1 MRSSISSQDATW
13 ISTTNTLK
21 CNSPSD
27 IFLLLKSSDFIAHDL
42 DHAFEE
48 CYYEGEDV
56 SRKLPS
62 DEFELVLRKWYDYDV
77 APSMEFR
84 CFVKDN
90 EIVGTYINSREH
102 FKKKVSDWRGVV
114 PFWHFCYLLNGKAS
128 QKGICL
134 QDICGTGRTK
144 ELLAQVNFQLL
155 CTDNNR

>member
-48 CYYEGEDV
+48 CYYEGEDG

-62 DEFELVLRKWYDYDV
+62 DEFELVLRKWYDV

-90 EIVGTYINSREH
+90 EIVGTYLNSREH
-102 FKKKVSDWRGVV
+102 FKKKLAIGV
-114 PFWHFCYLLNGKAS
+114 FKRCTFLTLLFIEW
-128 QKGICL
+128 KGIS
-134 QDICGTGRTK
+134 QRDINYYAFLR
-144 ELLAQVNFQLL
+144 
-155 CTDNNR
+155 

>member
-1 MRSSISSQDATW
+1 MSLVVQYFQNLTGAPQRYTVLIVFPIPFCALSTNHLTRSSHSSQDATW

-48 CYYEGEDV
+48 CYYESEDV

-62 DEFELVLRKWYDYDV
+62 DEFELVLRKWYDV

-90 EIVGTYINSREH
+90 EIVGTYLNSRET
-102 FKKKVSDWRGVV
+102 S
-114 PFWHFCYLLNGKAS
+114 
-128 QKGICL
+128 
-134 QDICGTGRTK
+134 
-144 ELLAQVNFQLL
+144 
-155 CTDNNR
+155 